1 MEIKIRK
8 TNKNEYYITENLTR
22 ETFWNLYSPGC
33 SEHFVLHKLR
43 KSDNY
48 VKELDL
54 IALDNNQ
61 IIGHILSTK
70 AKVVDDQN
78 ETHEILC
85 VGPIS
90 ILPELQSKGIGSKLI
105 NYAIDK
111 AKKLG
116 FKGMILFGDPNYY
129 RRFGFKNAK
138 AYKISTRDNKNF
150 DPFMALEF
158 YENSLKPVKGRFFED
173 DAFEVKEEDL
183 KEFEKQFPFKE
194 KGKPKVDIANFK

>member
-1 MEIKIRK
+1 MEIKIRE
-8 TNKNEYYITENLTR
+8 TNRNEYYITENLTR

-33 SEHFVLHKLR
+33 SEHFVLHQLR
-43 KSDNY
+43 KSDSY
-48 VKELDL
+48 IGELDL
-54 IALDNNQ
+54 IALDRKR

-70 AKVVDDQN
+70 AKVVNNQN

-90 ILPELQSKGIGSKLI
+90 VLPDLQGNGIGSKLI

-138 AYKISTRDNKNF
+138 EYGISTRDNHNF

-158 YENSLKPVKGRFFED
+158 YESSLISVKGRFFED
-173 DAFEVKEEDL
+173 EAFDVQEEAL
-183 KEFEKQFPFKE
+183 KEFEKKFPFKE
-194 KGKPKVDIANFK
+194 KGKPKIDIANLK